1 MLKKIL
7 VGYPLLGRLITFVIL
22 PSLFMITMVVIY
34 FRQSLPES
42 DNVQYL
48 TTSFGNV
55 HVSRSEGNLP
65 VISGNSTASAYFGLG
80 YVHAQDR
87 MWQMETLRY
96 LAKGRLAELK
106 GQQAL
111 KSDIYMRTLGL
122 ETLARLQLNNLS
134 ITTQSYLNAYA
145 DGINKWLDS
154 QKVLSI
160 EYYVS
165 GHTPEHWTTI
175 DSLVVFKLFQYEYSY
190 GLTSELKRSV
200 AANIFGEQK
209 AQALFSH
216 SSQFTAEDTDGYIN
230 SATREFSEKMLLTT
244 RMISDEFGF
253 GEKILGDYAWAYIF
267 NKDGKPEP
275 IVGSV
280 VNTQATLPAKFYI
293 AEITAG
299 DIKLSGATIPG
310 LPIFLHGRNNE
321 VAWSFVPVD
330 EDVQDLYV
338 ENVSPKNDNAY
349 RVADNWQ
356 SIKKRTEVFKVKADF
371 PKVLRG
377 EVDPV
382 TWTVRE
388 TVNGPIVSDAVG
400 NKGEV
405 LSLKWVGMDTTDKSI
420 ESFFNLNFAHNKQDI
435 LTGFS
440 SYTSPM
446 INLVMADKH
455 GNIGKKLFGKLP
467 LRQTFGN
474 RLPMAGWDSRYQW
487 NGYRAN
493 DSISEVWAKPGEA
506 VIAVAGI
513 DATPAAEQAVLQM
526 DKLVNESV
534 SESATK
540 DYKLANIPAL
550 DKSDADIALKII
562 DKIKSLTVSKN
573 DALVSRLDNWDGT
586 VDSRTINGTIFYT
599 ILRHIYEQLIVDE
612 LAPGGQ
618 GMPITPAVQK
628 MLLDKVNP
636 YFVYQVLVE
645 KNAWCDDIRSVKIES
660 CSDVITKSIQQSNN
674 ELTLLLGSSPE
685 KWLWKN
691 AGVLTYKHGS
701 YGNSSEYSF
710 LFNKSFALNNS
721 NDLTASGLPGFS
733 KDHGYVKSTD
743 ETYSQ
748 LINLGANTGLYF
760 TSTGQ
765 SGNVFDKNYAKPSLL
780 RIVFN

>member
-1 MLKKIL
+1 MLKKIWL
-7 VGYPLLGRLITFVIL
+7 RYPLFGRLITFFVV
-22 PSLFMITMVVIY
+22 PSLFIVTMVVIY
-34 FRQSLPES
+34 FRQSLPELHN
-42 DNVQYL
+42 DQYIS
-48 TTSFGNV
+48 TSFGNV
-55 HVSRSEGNLP
+55 HVSRSDGTLP
-65 VISGNSTASAYFGLG
+65 VIFGASTESAYFGLG

-122 ETLARLQLNNLS
+122 EALAGLQLNNLS
-134 ITTQSYLNAYA
+134 VTTQSYLNAYA
-145 DGINKWLDS
+145 DGINQWLDS
-154 QKVLSI
+154 QKVLPI

-165 GHTPEHWTTI
+165 GHAPEHWTAI

-209 AQALFSH
+209 AQALFSR
-216 SSQFTAEDTDGYIN
+216 SSQFAAGDTDGYIN

-244 RMISDEFGF
+244 HMISEEFGF

-267 NKDGKPEP
+267 SKDGKAEP
-275 IVGSV
+275 VVGSV

-293 AEITAG
+293 AEIIMGTV
-299 DIKLSGATIPG
+299 KLSGATIPG

-338 ENVSPKNDNAY
+338 ENISPKNDNAY

-356 SIKKRTEVFKVKADF
+356 PIKKRIEVFNVKADF

-388 TVNGPIVSDAVG
+388 TVNGPIISDAVG

-405 LSLKWVGMDTTDKSI
+405 LSLKWVGMDTADKSI

-446 INLVMADKH
+446 INLVIADKQ

-474 RLPMAGWDSRYQW
+474 RLPMPGWDSRYQW
-487 NGYRAN
+487 NGYRAS
-493 DSISEVWAKPGEA
+493 DLLSEVWAKPGEA

-513 DATPAAEQAVLQM
+513 DATPAVEQVISQM
-526 DKLVNESV
+526 DKLVNTARGISTIEN
-534 SESATK
+534 
-540 DYKLANIPAL
+540 YKLANIPAL
-550 DKSDADIALKII
+550 DKSDADIAVKIV
-562 DKIKSLTVSKN
+562 DRIKSLSVNKN
-573 DALVSRLDNWDGT
+573 DALVNRLDNWDGT
-586 VDSRTINGTIFYT
+586 VDSKTINATIFYT
-599 ILRHIYEQLIVDE
+599 ILRHIHQQLITDE
-612 LAPGGQ
+612 LARGYQ
-618 GMPITPAVQK
+618 GMPITPVVQQ

-636 YFVYQVLVE
+636 FFVYQALME
-645 KNAWCDDIRSVKIES
+645 KNGWCDDIRSAKFES

-674 ELTLLLGSSPE
+674 ELMLLWGGSPE
-685 KWLWKN
+685 KWLWKD
-691 AGVLTYKHGS
+691 AGVLAYKHGS
-701 YGNSSEYSF
+701 YGNRSEYSF

-721 NDLTASGLPGFS
+721 HDLTTSGLPEFS

-748 LINLGANTGLYF
+748 LINLGTSTGLYF

-765 SGNVFDKNYAKPSLL
+765 SGNVLDKNYAKPSLL
-780 RIVFN
+780 RIVFD